1 MMVLIL
7 WGIII
12 PLPIHYRPM
21 SSEYERELKAIL
33 QGDIDVLKKVTRTC
47 SEEEK
52 EDYFKIIEKP
62 FVVIR
67 SAGSLGVD
75 IVALS
80 GKISFPIEV
89 KSSVYRKIRL
99 SNTPRLKEQSE
110 RFKRLCEKVGLM
122 PIYAFRLKRVRGDA
136 WRIFTLNTENI
147 EGGAKVVY
155 RRLPKAHISRDGY
168 YILIWE
174 EGMPLHRFIDYIV

>member
-1 MMVLIL
+1 
-7 WGIII
+7 
-12 PLPIHYRPM
+12 M
-21 SSEYERELKAIL
+21 SREYERELKGIL

-47 SEEEK
+47 SEGEK
-52 EDYFKIIEKP
+52 EDYFRILDKP

-75 IVALS
+75 IVALR

-89 KSSVYRKIRL
+89 KSSVYKSIRL

-110 RFKRLCEKVGLM
+110 RFQRLCEKAGLM
-122 PIYAFRLKRVRGDA
+122 PIYAFRLKRVRGDS
-136 WRIFTLNTENI
+136 WRIFTLETKNLDR
-147 EGGAKVVY
+147 GAMIIY

-168 YILIWE
+168 YILKWD
-174 EGMPLHRFIDYIV
+174 EGMPLHKFLDYIV

>member
-1 MMVLIL
+1 
-7 WGIII
+7 
-12 PLPIHYRPM
+12 M
-21 SSEYERELKAIL
+21 SKEYERELKRIL
-33 QGDIDVLKKVTRTC
+33 QGDIDTLKKATR
-47 SEEEK
+47 SSSDEEK
-52 EDYFKIIEKP
+52 EDYFRILEKP

-136 WRIFTLNTENI
+136 WRIFTLKTENI
-147 EGGAKVVY
+147 EGGARIVY
-155 RRLPKAHISRDGY
+155 RRIPKAHISRDGY
-168 YILIWE
+168 YILNWE
-174 EGMPLHRFIDYIV
+174 DGMPLHKFIDYII